1 MCLPITLI
9 NFSSAGN
16 LQSKPYRID
25 RIKGNVGRI
34 DRIKGDVGEKIKQK
48 HKDCADKQKIKHIVE
63 RQPHHH
69 WNHAT
74 RTRAQMHPHAQLKHV
89 NKGRYLQR
97 KDAQHTHA
105 SIVATLKARQAT
117 CDFLL
122 LFDIAC
128 SFGHADPHLASVHTH
143 TQQDHLE
150 EAFTSITM
158 ATIEVKRLLNLL
170 AENNTVGDSG
180 YNCVNGDCTY
190 YDDGG
195 RATNGSSYN
204 TGAIVGSI
212 FGLIACL
219 LWWLVLL
226 AHTHAQQRAHMAL
239 IADEFIRSTH

>member
-25 RIKGNVGRI
+25 LIKGNVGRI

-105 SIVATLKARQAT
+105 SIVATLKHASGLHAIFFSFPLSRVPLAT
-117 CDFLL
+117 LIPISPPCT
-122 LFDIAC
+122 
-128 SFGHADPHLASVHTH
+128 HTH
-143 TQQDHLE
+143 SRIILKKLSHRSPWPPSKSNVSSTCWRKTTQ
-150 EAFTSITM
+150 
-158 ATIEVKRLLNLL
+158 
-170 AENNTVGDSG
+170 
-180 YNCVNGDCTY
+180 
-190 YDDGG
+190 
-195 RATNGSSYN
+195 
-204 TGAIVGSI
+204 
-212 FGLIACL
+212 
-219 LWWLVLL
+219 
-226 AHTHAQQRAHMAL
+226 
-239 IADEFIRSTH
+239 